1 MGKRDC
7 HALTNINFL
16 LKVVMEMPQLTL
28 TKLGMAQRHALQSL
42 GKQDGLF
49 MQKMTTKD
57 VFAISLVKEKLT
69 VNRNQKM
76 MITRVKMNQRV
87 RRMTL
92 VKMIQRVR
100 RMTLVK
106 MNQRVTMIQRVTSK
120 VKSIY
125 PMSLILLRN
134 SMKFGK
140 THTTVK
146 MKNQEPNTRL
156 TDLLII
162 SKRN

>member
-1 MGKRDC
+1 
-7 HALTNINFL
+7 
-16 LKVVMEMPQLTL
+16 
-28 TKLGMAQRHALQSL
+28 
-42 GKQDGLF
+42 
-49 MQKMTTKD
+49 
-57 VFAISLVKEKLT
+57 
-69 VNRNQKM
+69 
-76 MITRVKMNQRV
+76 MNQRV

-92 VKMIQRVR
+92 VKM
-100 RMTLVK
+100 
-106 MNQRVTMIQRVTSK
+106 NQIVTMIQRVTSK

-125 PMSLILLRN
+125 TMSLILLRN

-146 MKNQEPNTRL
+146 MKNQEPSTRL

>member
-76 MITRVKMNQRV
+76 MITRVKMI
-87 RRMTL
+87 T
-92 VKMIQRVR
+92 K
-100 RMTLVK
+100 VK
-106 MNQRVTMIQRVTSK
+106 MNQIVTMIQRVTSK

-125 PMSLILLRN
+125 TMSLILLRN

-146 MKNQEPNTRL
+146 MKNQEPSTRL